1 MSFGFFGVF
10 HNSASASCVARDQT
24 GGDLERGNKTNIDR
38 RRDTDV
44 GDDLHDGLHF
54 RIIFN
59 RDGGLYGGNNFRF
72 CVALLKLQVWWRR
85 RSKSRYI
92 VRYFHFT
99 VSYFFLRGPG
109 IGEHLSFHSLCT
121 YMK

>member
-38 RRDTDV
+38 SSDTDV
-44 GDDLHDGLHF
+44 GDDLHNCLYF

-59 RDGGLYGGNNFRF
+59 RDGGLY
-72 CVALLKLQVWWRR
+72 
-85 RSKSRYI
+85 
-92 VRYFHFT
+92 
-99 VSYFFLRGPG
+99 
-109 IGEHLSFHSLCT
+109 
-121 YMK
+121 

>member
-1 MSFGFFGVF
+1 MSFGFFDVF

-38 RRDTDV
+38 RRNTDV

-59 RDGGLYGGNNFRF
+59 RDGGPEMQKVADISVLFFSAGANFWTILGHFWANLGNFGNF
-72 CVALLKLQVWWRR
+72 LG
-85 RSKSRYI
+85 
-92 VRYFHFT
+92 YF
-99 VSYFFLRGPG
+99 G
-109 IGEHLSFHSLCT
+109 
-121 YMK
+121 